1 MVIIEDDYEPEMN
14 FASDPSPALKSLDRH
29 DRVLYV
35 SSLSKWLAP
44 GLRLGFMVG
53 PTDVIREA
61 RALRRLQLRHP
72 PALLQTAVAL
82 FIELGHH
89 SSHLAHLREAY
100 GKRRQRLDEAL
111 RQYLPWAHRTPS
123 SGGTAVWLRGPP
135 GLDTR
140 RLAEDC
146 AVEGVLIEPGDV
158 FFSGEDAPR
167 NYFRLGFASIAADL
181 IEPGIARLARAAEKQ
196 FRHVS

>member
-1 MVIIEDDYEPEMN
+1 MSKTTTLNPPLKLSLRTARILSLLVLGGIAIGYLGGAI
-14 FASDPSPALKSLDRH
+14 FA
-29 DRVLYV
+29 
-35 SSLSKWLAP
+35 AP
-44 GLRLGFMVG
+44 DGDTPIGFVGLRLIGLFS
-53 PTDVIREA
+53 
-61 RALRRLQLRHP
+61 
-72 PALLQTAVAL
+72 AVAL